1 MFVVERPS
9 IPMVFDEPALLAALE
24 ARRGEG
30 REGDKL
36 FVPEWRDYKRDLGAG
51 GEHAKCAYC
60 EAVRRVT
67 YELDVEHVRPK
78 SRVMRWKS
86 GPVEALLYPRRILD
100 KNKREVDEKPA
111 QDLDSAR
118 DGYWWLAYRWGNY
131 LLACK
136 ECNSGWKREFFPV
149 RDDGRR
155 WTCADD
161 EEDDE
166 GVLLLDPA
174 APGFESAMHFDWD
187 FTEGL
192 VHPKS
197 DGARATIIACGLNR
211 HDLKSERRSY
221 AAEVSA
227 LLDSLFEAIAGD
239 NRAVAKQQMVLL
251 KAKSA
256 VEAPFTAMTRSVAEA
271 FYREHGLREKRV
283 PLPWVAVVRW
293 GVIPILLTSSGGA
306 WSSSSASA

>member
-1 MFVVERPS
+1 MFLVDRPS
-9 IPMVFDEPALLAALE
+9 IPVDFDEPALLAALE
-24 ARRGEG
+24 ARRDEG

-36 FVPEWRDYKRDLGAG
+36 FVPKWRDYKRALGAG

-86 GPVEALLYPRRILD
+86 GPIEALLYPRRILD
-100 KNKREVDEKPA
+100 KHKGEVDEKPEE
-111 QDLDSAR
+111 DLDSAR

-155 WTCADD
+155 WTCAAD
-161 EEDDE
+161 EVNDE

-174 APGFESAMHFDWD
+174 APGFDSARHFTW
-187 FTEGL
+187 GR
-192 VHPKS
+192 
-197 DGARATIIACGLNR
+197 DGIVMPMPDDARATATIVACGLNR
-211 HDLKSERRSY
+211 HDLKIERCNCTT
-221 AAEVSA
+221 EVLA
-227 LLDSLFEAIAGD
+227 LLDSLFEAIASD

-256 VEAPFTAMTRSVAEA
+256 AEAPFTAMTRSIVEA

-283 PLPWVAVVRW
+283 PLPWLAVVR
-293 GVIPILLTSSGGA
+293 
-306 WSSSSASA
+306 